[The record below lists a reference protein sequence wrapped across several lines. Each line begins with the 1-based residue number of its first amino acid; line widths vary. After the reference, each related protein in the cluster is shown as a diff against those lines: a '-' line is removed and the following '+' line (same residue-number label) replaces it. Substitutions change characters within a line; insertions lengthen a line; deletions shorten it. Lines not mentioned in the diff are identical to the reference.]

1 MIFDY
6 LWTGHEDDM
15 VIELAN
21 EVRKVLGIVGKGI
34 PKERK
39 LVGPSH
45 IPLKS
50 HIPTLKVH
58 PLPEAIAMDS

>member
-1 MIFDY
+1 
-6 LWTGHEDDM
+6 M

-34 PKERK
+34 PKERE
-39 LVGPSH
+39 LVGPSD
-45 IPLKS
+45 IPLMS

-58 PLPEAIAMDS
+58 PLTEAIAMDS